1 MSSLS
6 RLYAFLKSSKAKTII
21 HLNQLH
27 AHIIKNGLEQ
37 HDLII
42 NLFISRCTKLDAH
55 PNHTITHYAL
65 SIFNLVV
72 HPNAHLWN
80 SILKAHIPSLP
91 ISISLFNRFNKLPKT
106 TTPDDYTFSSLIKC
120 CSINNGVWEG
130 RLIHGLVLRIGVLGF
145 VFVGTS
151 LVDFYGKIGEI
162 GSARKV
168 FDEMPER
175 NVVSW
180 TAMVVGYLSL
190 GDLRSARVVFDEM
203 PLRDC
208 AATAAWNAMV
218 DGYVKC
224 GDLDSA
230 RKVFDEMPERNVVSF
245 TCLIDGYAKA
255 GDMESARDLFD
266 RAPRRD
272 VVAWSALISGYV
284 QNGNADRAVEMFVE
298 MCKENVK
305 PDEFAMVNLMSACS
319 QIGSSDLAL
328 WVDSYVTRNSIDLSR
343 PHIAAT
349 LIDMNAKC
357 GNMDRATCL
366 FEEMPKRDLVLYCSM
381 IQGLSIHGRGALA
394 VQLFSR
400 MLEEG
405 LVPDEVA
412 FTVVLTACSRAGL
425 VEEGMHHLC
434 SMKNDYGLVPSP
446 DHYAC
451 IVDLLGRAGHLEA
464 AYELIESMPVEPH
477 ASAWGALLGA
487 CRLHCNIKF
496 GEMVAGKLFQL
507 EPRNPSNYVLLSNI
521 YANANRWTDVLELRN
536 RMREG
541 CLRKIPG
548 QSWI

>member
-1 MSSLS
+1 MSSILS
-6 RLYAFLKSSKAKTII
+6 RISTLLNSTKTIL
-21 HLNQLH
+21 HLHQLH
-27 AHIIKNGLEQ
+27 ARIIQNGLEQ
-37 HDLII
+37 HNLII

-55 PNHTITHYAL
+55 PKHTTTHYAL
-65 SIFNLVV
+65 SIFNLVF

-80 SILKAHIPSLP
+80 SILKAHISSLP
-91 ISISLFNRFNKLPKT
+91 ITISLFNRFKLSK

-120 CSINNGVWEG
+120 CSIHNGVWEG
-130 RLIHGLVLRIGVLGF
+130 RLIHGLVVRNGVLGF

-151 LVDFYGKIGEI
+151 LVDFYGKVGEVR
-162 GSARKV
+162 SARKV

-203 PLRDC
+203 PWRDC
-208 AATAAWNAMV
+208 AAPAWNAMV
-218 DGYVKC
+218 DGYVKW
-224 GDLDSA
+224 GDLESA

-255 GDMESARDLFD
+255 GDMESARELFD
-266 RAPRRD
+266 RAPARD
-272 VVAWSALISGYV
+272 VVAWSVLISGYV
-284 QNGNADRAVEMFVE
+284 QNGNANRAVEMFVE
-298 MCKENVK
+298 MCNENVK

-319 QIGSSDLAL
+319 QIGSSDLGL
-328 WVDSYVTRNSIDLSR
+328 WVDSYVTRNSVDISR
-343 PHIAAT
+343 PHIAAA

-366 FEEMPKRDLVLYCSM
+366 FEEIPKRDLVLYCSM
-381 IQGLSIHGRGALA
+381 IQGLSIHGRALQA
-394 VQLFSR
+394 VRLFSR

-412 FTVVLTACSRAGL
+412 LTVLLTACSRAGL
-425 VEEGMHHLC
+425 VEEGMQYLC
-434 SMKNDYGLVPSP
+434 SMKNDRGLVPSP

-451 IVDLLGRAGHLEA
+451 IVHLLGRAGHLEA
-464 AYELIESMPVEPH
+464 AYDLIESMPVEPH

-541 CLRKIPG
+541 CVRKIPG
-548 QSWI
+548 QSRI